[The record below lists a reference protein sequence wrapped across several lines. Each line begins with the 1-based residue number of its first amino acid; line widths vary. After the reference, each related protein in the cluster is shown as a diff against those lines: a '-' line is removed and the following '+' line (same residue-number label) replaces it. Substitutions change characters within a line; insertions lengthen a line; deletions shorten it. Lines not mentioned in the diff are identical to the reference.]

1 MLSQIIKRF
10 LRAPVTAL
18 GVVLLAA
25 VLSGSLCALN
35 AANIAEQARYQ
46 DTVKNVEVKLMVTNL
61 SGTRYDALEMPNW
74 ALDVFTSRLV
84 KNGLHEYVENVQVRR
99 IQKLHYFAYMA
110 DPSNVIFQDAY
121 LVGLTGLDVA
131 PELGDMGITW
141 FGEND
146 ASAFGT
152 VRQVCVIPE
161 ELLPEGHNGRPFN
174 ITVNFE
180 YTEWEYPSYTSREL
194 SVIGTHN
201 AGDNIYCTGAVA
213 ESIQRELSS
222 REGIDSIQATLIDN
236 SMIGE
241 VRELSK
247 NWFAEPNPT
256 GAKTPWD
263 YSYYFYYPLA
273 LKIDDSQLVN
283 AERTLKI
290 SLLINELCAVLVFAL
305 SAGASFFVG
314 FLMIRSRKREIALM
328 RTLGTPVV
336 SVFLNFALEQLLC
349 LAAGTAI
356 GGGFFGFEPP
366 ERLAIFAGVYFAGLC
381 ISLVIF
387 LGKNLMTTLKEDE

>member
-10 LRAPVTAL
+10 LRAPLTAL
-18 GVVLLAA
+18 GVILLAA

-35 AANIAEQARYQ
+35 AANIAEQARYH
-46 DTVKNVEVKLMVTNL
+46 DTVENVEVKLYVTNL
-61 SGTRYDALEMPNW
+61 SGTRYDGLEIPNW
-74 ALDVFTSRLV
+74 ALNVFTSRLTE
-84 KNGLHEYVENVQVRR
+84 NGLHEYVEDVQIRR
-99 IQKLHYFAYMA
+99 VQKMTHFEYSSRPDEIIGL
-110 DPSNVIFQDAY
+110 DGRLI
-121 LVGLTGLDVA
+121 GLTGLAVA
-131 PELGDMGITW
+131 PELGEMGVTW

-146 ASAFGT
+146 ASALAT
-152 VRQVCVIPE
+152 NRQVCVIPE
-161 ELLPEGHNGRPFN
+161 SLLPENHNGRPFN
-174 ITVNFE
+174 IKVTCEF
-180 YTEWEYPSYTSREL
+180 TLWEYPTYITREL
-194 SVIGTHN
+194 SVIGTHSSGN
-201 AGDNIYCTGAVA
+201 SIYCPVGVT
-213 ESIQRELSS
+213 ESIQEQFSNS
-222 REGIDSIQATLIDN
+222 EGIDSVQATLIDN
-236 SMIGE
+236 SMIEE
-241 VRELSK
+241 VREISK

-256 GAKTPWD
+256 GAKTSWD
-263 YSYYFYYPLA
+263 FSYYFYYPLA
-273 LKIDDSQLVN
+273 LKIDDSQLLN

-336 SVFLNFALEQLLC
+336 SVFLSFALEQLLC

-366 ERLAIFAGVYFAGLC
+366 ERLITFAAVYFTGLC
-381 ISLVIF
+381 IALVIF